1 MATQGN
7 ALIEHLKHIHDRLVE
22 AKQIPDDLGTKPL
35 IEEEL
40 VQKVRMETLES
51 LIRNIR
57 VLVLLENQ
65 YNREEPEV
73 TEEKG

>member
-7 ALIEHLKHIHDRLVE
+7 ALIEHLRYIHDKLVE
-22 AKQIPDDLGTKPL
+22 SQQIPDDLGKKPL

-40 VQKVRMETLES
+40 VQKVRTETLES

-65 YNREEPEV
+65 FEREEPKV